1 MTKWRKGVTYFLIL
15 PSNLNMATCQLDLIC
30 RNNKLTSITALISTT
45 EMQWLVDIT
54 QEVDEETK

>member
-1 MTKWRKGVTYFLIL
+1 MTYFLIL

-45 EMQWLVDIT
+45 EMKRLVDIT
-54 QEVDEETK
+54 QEMDEESK